1 MKPGFLSLIIL
12 LVTIIII
19 ALLFV
24 LTNPFKSSSQNEEL
38 KTITTPK
45 GINQTQDVVDNF
57 QQKSIERQTIEV
69 E

>member
-1 MKPGFLSLIIL
+1 MKPGFLGLIIL

-24 LTNPFKSSSQNEEL
+24 LAGPFKSSSQNEEL
-38 KTITTPK
+38 KTITTP
-45 GINQTQDVVDNF
+45 GRINQTQDTVDTY
-57 QQKSIERQTIEV
+57 QQKSKERQTIEV

>member
-45 GINQTQDVVDNF
+45 GINQTQDVVDTY
-57 QQKSIERQTIEV
+57 QQKSKERQTIEV
-69 E
+69 Q

>member
-38 KTITTPK
+38 KTITTP
-45 GINQTQDVVDNF
+45 GRINQTQDTVDTY

-69 E
+69 Q